1 MKNIILLSLFTIAC
15 GSKGIEQ
22 ELTTVEKFSGA
33 DESIKSLDRTLTS
46 MDQMISDM
54 DRMNHNLDAIF
65 RAVTECK
72 TDAECDMLHEKYILE
87 FEEKKNK

>member
-15 GSKGIEQ
+15 GAKGIEQ
-22 ELTTVEKFSGA
+22 ELTTVEKFSEA
-33 DESIKSLDRTLTS
+33 DESLASLDRTLDN

-54 DRMNHNLDAIF
+54 ERMNHNLDAIF

-72 TDAECDMLHEKYILE
+72 TDAECDMLHEKYVRE